1 MPSGEILALDAAV
14 ADRLFPFHVVLGHDL
29 RVLRVAPVIKR
40 LLPALVPGQFLD
52 RVFEALRPL
61 TPLTPETIGQLTNT
75 LLILKSRQP
84 PSLVL
89 KGQIAALAA
98 DGKMMLLVSPRI
110 ADADEMLRLGLTA
123 ADFALHDPASEM
135 LVVLQAMRASLMD
148 AELLAKRLRQTRD
161 DALQASK
168 AKSQF
173 LANMSHELR
182 TPLNAI
188 IGFTEMITAQM
199 HGPIPAKYIDY
210 LNDVKASGQ
219 HLLDLINDLLDL
231 ARIEADRFE
240 LRPSQF
246 IVAGLMEECV
256 RTMAPQTQ
264 KKALTVEISTA
275 DPSLVI
281 EADERA
287 VKQIV
292 LNLLS
297 NAVKF
302 SRPGGRIE
310 IGVARDPSSHIR
322 ISVADNGEGIDA
334 LTMRS
339 VFEPFRRGDHQVSD
353 NSEGAGLGLHIAKR
367 LAGLHG
373 DTISMKSQPGAGTT
387 VALLLP
393 AMRVVGDSLLE
404 GQKSP

>member
-1 MPSGEILALDAAV
+1 MSSEQILALDAAV
-14 ADRLFPFHVVLGHDL
+14 ADRLFPFHVVLDRDL
-29 RVLRVAPVIKR
+29 QVLRVASVIKR
-40 LLPALVPGQFLD
+40 LLPALVPGQMLD
-52 RVFEALRPL
+52 RVFEPLRPL
-61 TPLTPETIGQLTNT
+61 VPLTPATIGQLTNT

-84 PSLVL
+84 PALVV
-89 KGQIAALAA
+89 KGQIAPLAI
-98 DGKMMLLVSPRI
+98 DGNMVLLVSPRI
-110 ADADEMLRLGLTA
+110 ADADEMRRLGLTA

-188 IGFTEMITAQM
+188 IGFTEMMAQQM
-199 HGPIPAKYIDY
+199 HGPLSARYIDY
-210 LNDVKASGQ
+210 LNDVRSSGQ
-219 HLLDLINDLLDL
+219 HLLDLISDLLDL

-240 LRPSQF
+240 LRPSRF
-246 IVAGLMEECV
+246 AITNLVDECLRSV
-256 RTMAPQTQ
+256 SPQIR
-264 KKALTVEISTA
+264 KKALTVELTSP
-275 DPSLVI
+275 DPSLTI

-287 VKQIV
+287 VRQIV

-297 NAVKF
+297 NAVKY
-302 SRPGGRIE
+302 SRSGGRIE
-310 IGVARDPSSHIR
+310 VTVARDGSSFVR
-322 ISVADNGEGIDA
+322 ISVADNGEGIDPE
-334 LTMRS
+334 TIRS

-353 NSEGAGLGLHIAKR
+353 AEGTGLGLHIAKR

-373 DTISMKSQPGAGTT
+373 GTISMKSQLGEGTT

-393 AMRVVGDSLLE
+393 AVRVVDGTALVRE
-404 GQKSP
+404 KPT

>member
-1 MPSGEILALDAAV
+1 MSNGDILALDAAV
-14 ADRLFPFHVVLGHDL
+14 ADRLFPFHVVLASDL

-40 LLPALVPGQFLD
+40 LLPALVPGQYLEH
-52 RVFEALRPL
+52 VFEAIRPL

-84 PSLVL
+84 PALVV
-89 KGQIAALAA
+89 KGQIAPLAA
-98 DGKMMLLVSPRI
+98 DGRMLLLVSPRI

-161 DALQASK
+161 EALQASK

-188 IGFTEMITAQM
+188 IGFTEMMAAQM
-199 HGPIPAKYIDY
+199 HGPLPAKYIDY
-210 LNDVKASGQ
+210 LGDVKLSGQ

-246 IVAGLMEECV
+246 AVGALVEECV
-256 RTMAPQTQ
+256 RTVTPQTR
-264 KKALTVEISTA
+264 KKGLTVEIASF
-275 DPSLVI
+275 DPSLTI
-281 EADERA
+281 DADERA
-287 VKQIV
+287 VRQIV

-302 SRPGGRIE
+302 SRQAGRID
-310 IGVARDPSSHIR
+310 IGIVRDPTSHVR
-322 ISVADNGEGIDA
+322 ISVADNGEGIDPA
-334 LTMRS
+334 TMRS
-339 VFEPFRRGDHQVSD
+339 IFEPFRRGDHRVSD
-353 NSEGAGLGLHIAKR
+353 AGGGTGLGLHIAKR

-373 DTISMKSQPGAGTT
+373 GTISIKSRPGEGTT

-393 AMRVVGDSLLE
+393 AVRVVAVSAPGR
-404 GQKSP
+404 QKAP